1 MKLTEAQKEQLIRH
15 TEQLHRQAFDLE
27 MQHIAKKDVWLTH
40 PSGEAVRAAGI
51 EAGEQ
56 AKRLRQQIQRNLSL
70 VNRH

>member
-1 MKLTEAQKEQLIRH
+1 MHLTEAQKEQLLRH
-15 TEQLHRQAFDLE
+15 TEQLHRQALDLE

-40 PSGEAVRAAGI
+40 PSAEAVRDEGLA
-51 EAGEQ
+51 AGEQ